1 MKNLNIFLLLLFI
14 SSLGTVSYSQQS
26 CKVLIPAISESYA
39 GKCKKGLAH
48 GKGKAFGI
56 DKYEGMF
63 RKGLPNGKGTYTWS
77 TGERYEGQ
85 WLAGQRDGVG
95 VYTEKVD
102 DKESITVG
110 VWKNG
115 DYVGPIPKNPQVIGM
130 VSVEKFRFS
139 RRGEGS
145 KVLIDIYLNG
155 TTNGDLENF
164 SMVASSGGEMQM
176 GRSIGYENVT
186 FPFLCKVSYL
196 TWNKMHTSKHYA
208 KFEFEI
214 FEPGNWLVVIHN
226 L

>member
-1 MKNLNIFLLLLFI
+1 MKSLNLFLLLLFF
-14 SSLGTVSYSQQS
+14 SSLGTVGYSQQD
-26 CKVLIPAISESYA
+26 CKVLIPSIADNYV

-48 GKGKAFGI
+48 GKGKAFGV

-85 WLAGQRDGVG
+85 WLAGQRDGTG
-95 VYTEKVD
+95 VYIVRVD
-102 DKESITVG
+102 DKDSVTAG

-115 DYVGPIPKNPQVIGM
+115 DYVGPIPKNPQVIGS

-139 RRGEGS
+139 RRGDGT

-155 TTNGDLENF
+155 TTNADLENF
-164 SMVASSGGEMQM
+164 SMVASSGGEMRL
-176 GRSIGYENVT
+176 GRSVGYENVS
-186 FPFLCKVSYL
+186 FPFVCKVSYQ
-196 TWNKMHTSKHYA
+196 TWNKFHTNRHYA

-214 FEPGNWLVVIHN
+214 SEPGNWLVVIHN
-226 L
+226 N